1 MFCFSS
7 HFPAVVMTADSL
19 SRCQFWK
26 WLFVSSCSQMA
37 DESLWRVKFFFPSK
51 MSVNKTGAELQWH
64 LMCYSQET
72 LKCGSR
78 NNTWNLQ
85 LLPSV
90 TFICCYERFPSKCI
104 LEYNKKKKNPLQLLN
119 QINQTLCFK
128 NLCSLKVLLLWFSLW
143 SWITNQSR
151 EHPIQILLYSIRA
164 KKEKT

>member
-104 LEYNKKKKNPLQLLN
+104 LEYNKKKKTHFSCWTRSTRHCVLRIYVLSKSCFCGSACGHELQTKAEST
-119 QINQTLCFK
+119 QFRSSYT
-128 NLCSLKVLLLWFSLW
+128 V
-143 SWITNQSR
+143 
-151 EHPIQILLYSIRA
+151 
-164 KKEKT
+164 